1 MIKITIKDWVIL
13 FAVLPTLIIGT
24 ILGVYFALTR
34 VAEVDNVLINKSKNI
49 AETMSVSVANNITA
63 KNQGNLELYLDYIYG
78 VNSSEVLTLLL
89 FDHANNNLYNNN
101 VANNYPDYR
110 LDDVTQLNAPI
121 VKETAGTFIIYNPV
135 IVVGLVDKDNKQQK
149 KYYGYFVIEISKA
162 GTLFDKQMI
171 ILIVL
176 STVFFGVFLSSNF
189 ANRLV
194 LIISGPVKEMN
205 DIVLQIRQGVL
216 GARIDDPFEGELD
229 ILRIG
234 INNMAQAIEDYQ
246 LDLESNIDQA
256 TRDLRAA
263 LEQFEI
269 QNVQLDLA
277 KRKAQDANRVKSEFL
292 ANMSHELRTPLN
304 GVIGFTRQI
313 LKTPLTET
321 QREYLG
327 TIDNSANNLLSIIN
341 DILDFS
347 KLDSGRMAIEHIPF
361 GFRDSIDEAIIL
373 VSAAAHSKNL
383 ELSLNI
389 KPHLPNSLIGDSL
402 RVKQVIINLLGNAI
416 KFTDQG
422 FIKVDVDYEI
432 EDNSDI
438 MISFKVTDTGIG
450 ISSKQE
456 ETLFEAFSQ
465 ADKSITRL
473 YGGTGLGLVI
483 AKRLANE
490 MGGDITFTS
499 QPHKGSSFIFTFKT
513 ELNQLPVDNIIE
525 PFELEHKSI
534 LYIEKNNHSRKATE
548 AILNHWNMQTTSAED
563 MTHLSDSQLNQHF
576 DYALIGQQVTTTN
589 IPDIQKLIQTLSAKS
604 EKVIIAINSNSLSLK
619 ETFIKS
625 GAQSCINKPITNK
638 NLKNTMLVK
647 SSQIEAIT
655 DDNKK
660 NIIEKLPLSVL
671 AVDDNEA
678 NLKLINSL
686 LSQKVISVKL
696 AKDGREAFN
705 LCRQEK
711 FDLILMDIQM
721 PVMDGISAMKKI
733 KEDSLNVDTCITA
746 VTAHALPGEKE
757 KFIREGFNA
766 YLAKPIDESLL
777 ENILLDHS
785 GIENLSPIKNKQN
798 VTYIDKKTTLPD
810 TFNGIYDWNLSLN
823 RSANKIDLALEMFT
837 MLIQSLPEMKVAL
850 QNNIRLEDLS
860 TTSALVHKLNG
871 ACCYVGVPRL
881 ERIVK
886 SIESQ
891 IKQQST
897 LEILEPEFF
906 ELFDEIDAVLE
917 NSDEYLE
924 YIQAIY

>member
-1 MIKITIKDWVIL
+1 MVKITIKDWVIL
-13 FAVLPTLIIGT
+13 FAVLPTVIIST
-24 ILGVYFALTR
+24 LLGIYFALTR
-34 VAEVDNVLINKSKNI
+34 VEEVNQTLINRGIHI
-49 AETMSVSVANNITA
+49 AQTMSVTA
-63 KNQGNLELYLDYIYG
+63 VDFLKKEDIEGLETYHDYIYG
-78 VNSSEVLTLLL
+78 TNSERVLSLLL
-89 FDHANNNLYNNN
+89 FDSSNINLYSNNIT
-101 VANNYPDYR
+101 NNFLDYK
-110 LDDVTQLNAPI
+110 LDNDFLLIKPMTR
-121 VKETAGTFIIYNPV
+121 ETAGTFIVYTPV
-135 IVVGLVDKDNKQQK
+135 IVTDYTQSEEKRKP
-149 KYYGYFVIEISKA
+149 KYHGYFVIEISKA
-162 GTLFDKQMI
+162 ETLFDKQM
-171 ILIVL
+171 LVLVVL
-176 STVFFGVFLSSNF
+176 SAVFFAVFLSSNF

-216 GARIDDPFEGELD
+216 GARMDEEFEGELD

-246 LDLESNIDQA
+246 LDLELNIEQA
-256 TRDLRAA
+256 TRDLRTA
-263 LEQFEI
+263 LEQFEV

-277 KRKAQDANRVKSEFL
+277 KKKAQDANRVKSEFL

-304 GVIGFTRQI
+304 GVIGFTRQV

-361 GFRDSIDEAIIL
+361 GFRESVDEVITL
-373 VSAAAHSKNL
+373 VSASAHSKNL

-389 KPHLPNSLIGDSL
+389 NPHLPNSLIGDSL
-402 RVKQVIINLLGNAI
+402 RVKQVLINLLGNAI
-416 KFTDQG
+416 KFTNQG
-422 FIKVDVDYEI
+422 FIKVDVDYSI
-432 EDNSDI
+432 EESSDVL
-438 MISFKVTDTGIG
+438 ISLIVTDTGIG

-490 MGGDITFTS
+490 MAGDITFTS
-499 QPHKGSSFIFTFKT
+499 QPHKGSSFTFTFKT

-534 LYIEKNNHSRKATE
+534 LYIEKHVHSREATE
-548 AILNHWNMQTTSAED
+548 TILKHWNMQITAVENI
-563 MTHLSDSQLNQHF
+563 SQLSESQLKQQF
-576 DYALIGQQVTTTN
+576 DYALVGQQVTTTN
-589 IPDIQKLIQTLSAKS
+589 ITDIQNLIGRLSEISAKI
-604 EKVIIAINSNSLSLK
+604 IIAINSNSLSLK
-619 ETFIKS
+619 DTFIKS
-625 GAQSCINKPITNK
+625 GAQSCITKPITHK
-638 NLKNTMLVK
+638 NLKNAML
-647 SSQIEAIT
+647 QNNTLIEFASIDSPLT
-655 DDNKK
+655 VNHKF
-660 NIIEKLPLSVL
+660 PLSVL

-678 NLKLINSL
+678 NLKLIESL
-686 LSQKVISVKL
+686 LNQKVTNVKI
-696 AKDGREAFN
+696 AKDGREALD
-705 LCRQEK
+705 LCCKEK

-721 PVMDGISAMKKI
+721 PVMDGITAMNKI
-733 KEDSLNVDTCITA
+733 KEDSLNVETCITA
-746 VTAHALPGEKE
+746 VTAHALPGERE
-757 KFIREGFNA
+757 RFIREGFDA

-785 GIENLSPIKNKQN
+785 GIEKISPIKNKKLELLTDNKEQ
-798 VTYIDKKTTLPD
+798 LPNN
-810 TFNGIYDWNLSLN
+810 FNGIYDWELSLS

-850 QNNIRLEDLS
+850 QNNVRLEDI
-860 TTSALVHKLNG
+860 TTTGTLVHKLNG

-886 SIESQ
+886 SIEAQ
-891 IKQQST
+891 IKQHAS
-897 LEILEPEFF
+897 LETLEPEFF
-906 ELFDEIDAVLE
+906 ELFDEMDAVLD
-917 NSDEYLE
+917 NSDQYLE
-924 YIQAIY
+924 NIQAIY

>member
-24 ILGVYFALTR
+24 IMGVYFALVR
-34 VAEVDNVLINKSKNI
+34 VAEVDNVIINKAQNI
-49 AETMSVSVANNITA
+49 AETLSISVANKISLDDQFALQELLTYI
-63 KNQGNLELYLDYIYG
+63 QGS
-78 VNSSEVLTLLL
+78 NSSLILNL
-89 FDHANNNLYNNN
+89 FLFNHSNKNLINNNSSTNSADYKLKDIDQLLN
-101 VANNYPDYR
+101 VH
-110 LDDVTQLNAPI
+110 
-121 VKETAGTFIIYNPV
+121 VKETAGTFIVYSPV
-135 IVVGLVDKDNKQQK
+135 IIRNFTDEKNERP
-149 KYYGYFVIEISKA
+149 KYYGYLVIEVSKA
-162 GTLFDKQMI
+162 GTLFDKQFI
-171 ILIVL
+171 ILVVL
-176 STVFFGVFLSSNF
+176 CSVFFGVFLSSNF

-194 LIISGPVKEMN
+194 LIISGPIKDMN

-246 LDLESNIDQA
+246 LDLESNIEQA

-313 LKTPLTET
+313 LKTQLTET
-321 QREYLG
+321 QREYLT

-361 GFRDSIDEAIIL
+361 GFRDTIDEAVTL
-373 VSAAAHSKNL
+373 VSASAHNKNL
-383 ELSLNI
+383 ELSLDI
-389 KPHLPNSLIGDSL
+389 APQLPNSLIGDSL

-416 KFTDQG
+416 KFTNQG
-422 FIKVDVDYEI
+422 FIKVDVDYLI
-432 EDNSDI
+432 EESSDVMVSI
-438 MISFKVTDTGIG
+438 TVTDTGIG
-450 ISSKQE
+450 INTQQE

-499 QPHKGSSFIFTFKT
+499 QPHKGSSFVFTFKT

-525 PFELEHKSI
+525 PFELEHKSV
-534 LYIEKNNHSRKATE
+534 LYIEKHSHSRKATE
-548 AILNHWNMQTTSAED
+548 SILNHWNMRITSIKDISQLNE
-563 MTHLSDSQLNQHF
+563 SQLNQHF
-576 DYALIGQQVTTTN
+576 DYAIIGQQVTATN
-589 IPDIQKLIQTLSAKS
+589 IEDIKKLIERLSAKV
-604 EKVIIAINSNSLSLK
+604 EKVIVAINSNSLSLK
-619 ETFIKS
+619 GTFLKS

-638 NLKNTMLVK
+638 NLKNAMLIDISK
-647 SSQIEAIT
+647 IEPSTTIS
-655 DDNKK
+655 KVS
-660 NIIEKLPLSVL
+660 IIEKLPLTVL
-671 AVDDNEA
+671 AVDDNQA
-678 NLKLINSL
+678 NLKLIHSL
-686 LSQKVISVKL
+686 LSQKVANVKL
-696 AKDGREAFN
+696 AEDGREAFN
-705 LCRQEK
+705 LCSQEK

-721 PVMDGISAMKKI
+721 PIMDGITAMKKI
-733 KEDSLNVDTCITA
+733 KEDSLNIDTCITA

-757 KFIREGFNA
+757 KFINEGFDT

-785 GIENLSPIKNKQN
+785 GLEKLSAIRNEHVIAVTDNNDKQTN
-798 VTYIDKKTTLPD
+798 
-810 TFNGIYDWNLSLN
+810 TFNGIYDWELSLT
-823 RSANKIDLALEMFT
+823 RSANKVDLALEMFT
-837 MLIQSLPEMKVAL
+837 MLIQSLPGMKVAL
-850 QNNIRLEDLS
+850 QHNINLEDLS
-860 TTSALVHKLNG
+860 TTCALVHKLNG

-891 IKQQST
+891 IKQEVS
-897 LEILEPEFF
+897 LETLEPEFF
-906 ELFDEIDAVLE
+906 ELFDEIDSVLE
-917 NSDEYLE
+917 SSDDYLGT
-924 YIQAIY
+924 IQAIY

>member
-24 ILGVYFALTR
+24 ILGVYFAQTR
-34 VAEVDNVLINKSKNI
+34 VTEVDNALVNKGKHI
-49 AETMSVSVANNITA
+49 AETLSVSVVKNI
-63 KNQGNLELYLDYIYG
+63 NDSEQYGLQQLLGYVQGS
-78 VNSSEVLTLLL
+78 NSSEILNLLL
-89 FDHANNNLYNNN
+89 FDHANINLYNNN
-101 VANNYPDYR
+101 GSNNSAEYK
-110 LDDVTQLNAPI
+110 LKDVYQLNEAI
-121 VKETAGTFIIYNPV
+121 VQETAGSFILYNPV
-135 IVVGLVDKDNKQQK
+135 FVKNFDEDEEDQDAV
-149 KYYGYFVIEISKA
+149 YYGYFVIELSKA
-162 GTLFDKQMI
+162 GTLFDKQLI
-171 ILIVL
+171 ILITL

-313 LKTPLTET
+313 LKTQLSET

-347 KLDSGRMAIEHIPF
+347 KLDSGRMVLEHIPF
-361 GFRDSIDEAIIL
+361 GFRDTIDEAVIL
-373 VSAAAHSKNL
+373 VSASAHSKNL
-383 ELSLNI
+383 ELSLDIN
-389 KPHLPNSLIGDSL
+389 PHLPNSLIGDSL
-402 RVKQVIINLLGNAI
+402 RVKQVIINLLSNAI
-416 KFTDQG
+416 KFTNQG
-422 FIKVDVDYEI
+422 FIKVDVDYAI
-432 EDNSDI
+432 EDNSDV
-438 MISFKVTDTGIG
+438 MISLTVTDTGIG
-450 ISSKQE
+450 ISTKQE

-483 AKRLANE
+483 AKRLATE
-490 MGGDITFTS
+490 MGGNITFTS
-499 QPHKGSSFIFTFKT
+499 QPHKGSSFTFTFKT
-513 ELNQLPVDNIIE
+513 ELNQLPVDNIVE

-534 LYIEKNNHSRKATE
+534 LYIEKNTHSRKATE
-548 AILNHWNMQTTSAED
+548 AVLSHWNMQLTSVED
-563 MTHLSDSQLNQHF
+563 ISQLNESQLNQHF
-576 DYALIGQQVTTTN
+576 DYALIGQQVTATN
-589 IPDIQKLIQTLSAKS
+589 IEDIKKLIERLSIKIA
-604 EKVIIAINSNSLSLK
+604 KVIIAINSNSLSLK
-619 ETFIKS
+619 NTFIKS

-638 NLKNTMLVK
+638 NLKNAMLVNTK
-647 SSQIEAIT
+647 RIEKTADESKQSI
-655 DDNKK
+655 N
-660 NIIEKLPLSVL
+660 EKLPLTVL
-671 AVDDNEA
+671 AVDDNQA
-678 NLKLINSL
+678 NLKLIQSL
-686 LSQKVISVKL
+686 LTQKVANVTL

-705 LCRQEK
+705 LCCQDK
-711 FDLILMDIQM
+711 YDLILMDIQM
-721 PVMDGISAMKKI
+721 PVMDGITAMKKI
-733 KEDSLNVDTCITA
+733 KEDSLNADTCITA

-757 KFIREGFNA
+757 KFISEGFNT

-785 GIENLSPIKNKQN
+785 GIENLSPIINEQVNSVANKNIAQPN
-798 VTYIDKKTTLPD
+798 
-810 TFNGIYDWNLSLN
+810 TFNGIYDWNLSLT

-886 SIESQ
+886 SLESQ
-891 IKQQST
+891 VKQHVS
-897 LEILEPEFF
+897 LETLEPEFF

-917 NSDEYLE
+917 NSDDYLE
-924 YIQAIY
+924 NIQAVY